1 MKRTIISI
9 TFSLLAI
16 TSWGQ
21 KKETQEELERK
32 KQQILIEIKTVKDLL
47 QKERQKERNYM
58 REIDEQNRK
67 INLNQELLKNVQKQI
82 INTNSNITRAQ
93 AEATALAAELEKL
106 KQDYAATIVK
116 TYKTRSSQSKMMFI
130 LSSDS
135 FLQAYKRM
143 QYLKQYADFRK
154 MQSEEVKKKADELS
168 ESLKRLEVQKNTQ
181 RTLYNEQQE
190 NEKVL
195 QKDLADQKVL
205 VEEAKKDQKKYNEQI
220 AKKQKETKAIDQKI
234 KQLIREAIE
243 EANRK
248 AREEAARKA
257 KEEAARKA
265 KENAGKGSKTTTTTK
280 TTKTTTTKATN
291 TKVSNATFELT
302 PEGQVVANNF
312 KANRGSLPWPVSK
325 GYISLGYGDQPH
337 PVQTHLTIHN
347 SGVEIT
353 TEAGASARSVFQG
366 EVLQVQVLPGGS
378 KAVLIQ
384 HGDYITVY
392 QNLSSV
398 SVSKGDK
405 VSHKQTIG
413 TIGQNSSGKT
423 VLKFLLSH
431 NSDINNPQSWLS
443 KNN

>member
-154 MQSEEVKKKADELS
+154 MQSEEVKKKAEELS

-265 KENAGKGSKTTTTTK
+265 KENAGKGSKTTTTK

-291 TKVSNATFELT
+291 TKVSDATFELT

>member
-265 KENAGKGSKTTTTTK
+265 KENAGKGSKTTTTK

-291 TKVSNATFELT
+291 TKVSDATFELT